1 MQVALNPR
9 FETSAVSPHTH
20 NDLYGKAA
28 LADPTLATSEN
39 KMDQKGAISANG
51 SSSTF
56 K

>member
-20 NDLYGKAA
+20 IDLYGKPDLAA
-28 LADPTLATSEN
+28 PTLVTSEN
-39 KMDQKGAISANG
+39 RMDQKGATSANG